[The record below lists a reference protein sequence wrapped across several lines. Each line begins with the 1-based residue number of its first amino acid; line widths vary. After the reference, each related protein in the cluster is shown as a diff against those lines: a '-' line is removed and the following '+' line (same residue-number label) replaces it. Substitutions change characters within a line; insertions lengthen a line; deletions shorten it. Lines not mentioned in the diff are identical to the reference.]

1 MADSAAD
8 LDDTDRLILH
18 ELQQDASMSIAEIAA
33 KVSLS
38 HNASWRR
45 MKRLEDTGVITAK
58 VAVLDPES
66 LGLGLTVFITVKA
79 AEHSDTWLERFASG
93 VRELPEV
100 LELYRLSGEMD
111 YLLKACVGSI
121 ADYDRVYRKLIRI
134 APLSEV
140 SSSFAME
147 KIKFTTA
154 LPVMRETRGKSAKE
168 AVAAR

>member
-1 MADSAAD
+1 MGKNPTMADSPAD
-8 LDDTDRLILH
+8 LDDTDRLILQ

-45 MKRLEDTGVITAK
+45 MKRLEDTGVITAR
-58 VAVLDPES
+58 VAVLNPEA
-66 LGLGLTVFITVKA
+66 LGLGLTVFVSVKTT
-79 AEHSDTWLERFASG
+79 EHNDEWLERFASG
-93 VRELPEV
+93 VKEFPEV
-100 LELYRLSGEMD
+100 LEFYRLSGEAD
-111 YLLKACVGSI
+111 YLLKICVRSI

-140 SSSFAME
+140 TSSFAME

-154 LPVMRETRGKSAKE
+154 LPVTREG
-168 AVAAR
+168 